1 MKLATIPRHQLTYEY
16 AASGGCGLD
25 TRAGLNGNRTRT
37 TDSKDAASP
46 MVTGYCYD
54 WADRLTATT
63 VTLAPGG
70 ASPVVG
76 TPLTT
81 GNLTYDTHGN
91 TVKLADQTLVYDVS
105 DRHVGTTLTDGT
117 TVSYARDATGRI
129 VSRTS
134 TPPGGPVSTIRYL
147 FAGGSLFGV
156 SNAPPGTA
164 TGPGTLLER
173 ELPLPGGVSVTIPT
187 GTLATPG
194 AASSWS
200 YPNLHGD
207 VIVQADATGLR
218 VGVRASYDPF
228 GQPIDPVTGTIGTIT
243 ADDGIPNTSPGEA
256 DYGWVGDARKLTEH
270 QGSISTI
277 EMGARQYV
285 AALGRFLSVDPVEG
299 GVNNSYDYPADPI
312 NGYDLSGQCSIGGQQ
327 IYAGSCA
334 GSSPTAKQNAAST
347 TRWSR
352 GTEGLTNLVAIFDG
366 LRFMMNLWTSAVAH
380 AVASVAGADCRGAKA
395 GIAVCGNMPGFKVGD
410 GLTVGN
416 VVMAGAS
423 ATTAMSDPVFMRHEA
438 THSTQWAILGP
449 VQFVGA
455 WVQGVIF
462 SIPFD
467 GLRSGGGC
475 ANVLE
480 RMAGPVGGY
489 NRCGW

>member
-25 TRAGLNGNRTRT
+25 SRAGLNGNRTRT
-37 TDSKDAASP
+37 TDSKDAATP

-129 VSRTS
+129 VSRS
-134 TPPGGPVSTIRYL
+134 SAPPGGPVSTIRYL

-187 GTLATPG
+187 GTPATPG

-200 YPNLHGD
+200 YPSLHGD

-228 GQPIDPVTGTIGTIT
+228 GQPIDPVTGAIGTIT
-243 ADDGIPNTSPGEA
+243 ADDALPNTSPGEA
-256 DYGWVGDARKLTEH
+256 DYGWVGGARKLTEH

-312 NGYDLSGQCSIGGQQ
+312 NGYDLSGQYGSRALIDGVGTKQAVTVIAKWERKQAVTQFLVNLAITQDHVQIALSHGAECSHVTANLLVVCSGAAGGFLAGGTTFGNVFISPQPWAELARQ
-327 IYAGSCA
+327 PDLLGHEERHMAQWAKYGSNFLAIYAVAGVYSAGVYYDNVLNDPSANANCVGAGRTQCFNTFEIYAGLYA
-334 GSSPTAKQNAAST
+334 
-347 TRWSR
+347 
-352 GTEGLTNLVAIFDG
+352 
-366 LRFMMNLWTSAVAH
+366 
-380 AVASVAGADCRGAKA
+380 
-395 GIAVCGNMPGFKVGD
+395 
-410 GLTVGN
+410 
-416 VVMAGAS
+416 
-423 ATTAMSDPVFMRHEA
+423 
-438 THSTQWAILGP
+438 
-449 VQFVGA
+449 
-455 WVQGVIF
+455 
-462 SIPFD
+462 
-467 GLRSGGGC
+467 
-475 ANVLE
+475 
-480 RMAGPVGGY
+480 GGY
-489 NRCGW
+489 KQ